1 VRRSVLRPPHPL
13 LCCLSLDR
21 KTQRR
26 NPPMHPIQTDLEM
39 PKRYESLMTTAFC
52 YFRVRDYDF
61 WRAGYVRAIKATPE
75 VEAFKI

>member
-1 VRRSVLRPPHPL
+1 
-13 LCCLSLDR
+13 
-21 KTQRR
+21 
-26 NPPMHPIQTDLEM
+26 MHPIQTDLEM